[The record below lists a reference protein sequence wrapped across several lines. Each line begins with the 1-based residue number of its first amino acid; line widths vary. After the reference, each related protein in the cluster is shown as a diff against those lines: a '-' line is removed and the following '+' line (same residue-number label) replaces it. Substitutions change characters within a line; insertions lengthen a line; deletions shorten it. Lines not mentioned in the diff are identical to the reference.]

1 MKYFVKF
8 IVVTFFSLLCTYS
21 FAEQK
26 IVILDM
32 KVVLN
37 NSKAGKGA
45 QDYLQ
50 KTFKDNQKKFSD
62 TEKALKKEENELLEK
77 KTIFTPEEY
86 SKRSDELR
94 VKVVKYQNERRASL
108 EKITAMRAEAR
119 KKLLEKVDPILND
132 YIKENNISLVMDK
145 KNVLGGNPSIDITNI
160 VIEKLNKELPK
171 INLK

>member
-8 IVVTFFSLLCTYS
+8 IVVTFFTLLCTYS
-21 FAEQK
+21 LAEQK

-62 TEKALKKEENELLEK
+62 NEKALKEEEKKLLEK
-77 KTIFTPEEY
+77 KTILTPEEY

-108 EKITAMRAEAR
+108 EKITAMRADAR
-119 KKLLEKVDPILND
+119 KKLLEKVDPILNN
-132 YIKENNISLVMDK
+132 YIKENSISLVIDK
-145 KNVLGGNPSIDITNI
+145 KNVLGGNPEIDITSI
-160 VIEKLNKELPK
+160 VIEKLNKELPTL
-171 INLK
+171 NLK